1 MDVDGVGGIVTCY
14 MLHVTLSVRAI
25 HEGGEKI
32 GQRIVYI
39 NNILFIYTIL

>member
-25 HEGGEKI
+25 REGVKK
-32 GQRIVYI
+32 
-39 NNILFIYTIL
+39 

>member
-25 HEGGEKI
+25 HEGGEK
-32 GQRIVYI
+32 
-39 NNILFIYTIL
+39 